1 MKQTWWSR
9 RAIGLHVVILI
20 VVPTFAALCL
30 WQLHRALD
38 GNGLSW
44 AYVFEWPFF
53 AGYAIYMWWR
63 FLHEPPRTGP
73 DAPPQTEPLARISAG
88 PPHQRRTAPTLTRPR
103 GTPTTSTSR
112 RWPSATSAN
121 NGGEREL
128 RPEGLRVPGP
138 RGRSV
143 AWVQLN
149 GTAPGGGL
157 EPPTS
162 GSKGRRSAD

>member
-20 VVPTFAALCL
+20 IVPTFAALCL

-73 DAPPQTEPLARISAG
+73 DIAPPDSAPLAR
-88 PPHQRRTAPTLTRPR
+88 
-103 GTPTTSTSR
+103 
-112 RWPSATSAN
+112 
-121 NGGEREL
+121 
-128 RPEGLRVPGP
+128 VP
-138 RGRSV
+138 
-143 AWVQLN
+143 A
-149 GTAPGGGL
+149 GTAAR
-157 EPPTS
+157 EPETTDPEEAE
-162 GSKGRRSAD
+162 RNAYNEYLSALATRDKRKQWR

>member
-30 WQLHRALD
+30 WQLHRALN

-63 FLHEPPRTGP
+63 FLHEPPRAGAN
-73 DAPPQTEPLARISAG
+73 APPLPAPPTRAAAENGAPEAEPLAHIAAG
-88 PPHQRRTAPTLTRPR
+88 PTAPKADAPDPEAAERDAYNEYL
-103 GTPTTSTSR
+103 
-112 RWPSATSAN
+112 SALATQ
-121 NGGEREL
+121 GKRKQW
-128 RPEGLRVPGP
+128 R
-138 RGRSV
+138 
-143 AWVQLN
+143 
-149 GTAPGGGL
+149 
-157 EPPTS
+157 
-162 GSKGRRSAD
+162 

>member
-1 MKQTWWSR
+1 VKQTWWSR

-73 DAPPQTEPLARISAG
+73 PVPSQTEPLARVSAS
-88 PPHQRRTAPTLTRPR
+88 PAPLTADGADPDAAERKAYNEYL
-103 GTPTTSTSR
+103 
-112 RWPSATSAN
+112 SALA
-121 NGGEREL
+121 ERDK
-128 RPEGLRVPGP
+128 RKQWR
-138 RGRSV
+138 
-143 AWVQLN
+143 
-149 GTAPGGGL
+149 
-157 EPPTS
+157 
-162 GSKGRRSAD
+162 

>member
-73 DAPPQTEPLARISAG
+73 DAPTLHGPPPHTAAGDAPSADAVTAADAAPRNGPLVQVSAG
-88 PPHQRRTAPTLTRPR
+88 PAP
-103 GTPTTSTSR
+103 
-112 RWPSATSAN
+112 PSAEAADPEAAERKAYNEYLSA
-121 NGGEREL
+121 L
-128 RPEGLRVPGP
+128 AT
-138 RGRSV
+138 RGKRKQ
-143 AWVQLN
+143 W
-149 GTAPGGGL
+149 
-157 EPPTS
+157 
-162 GSKGRRSAD
+162 R

>member
-20 VVPTFAALCL
+20 IVPTFAALCV

-63 FLHEPPRTGP
+63 FLHEPPRTGQN
-73 DAPPQTEPLARISAG
+73 APSQSEPLALVSAS
-88 PPHQRRTAPTLTRPR
+88 PT
-103 GTPTTSTSR
+103 TPTADGTDPEAAER
-112 RWPSATSAN
+112 NAYNEYLSALAA
-121 NGGEREL
+121 RDK
-128 RPEGLRVPGP
+128 RKQWR
-138 RGRSV
+138 
-143 AWVQLN
+143 
-149 GTAPGGGL
+149 
-157 EPPTS
+157 
-162 GSKGRRSAD
+162 